1 MKDAKNNKEK
11 ASIGGLQSETGEFRK
26 ERNKN
31 ISANKGQA
39 TGMCAIKMGNYTF
52 LKNRQGPKN
61 KINIP

>member
-1 MKDAKNNKEK
+1 MAGFNLRQGNLEKKEIK
-11 ASIGGLQSETGEFRK
+11 ILVI
-26 ERNKN
+26 
-31 ISANKGQA
+31 ISKGQA